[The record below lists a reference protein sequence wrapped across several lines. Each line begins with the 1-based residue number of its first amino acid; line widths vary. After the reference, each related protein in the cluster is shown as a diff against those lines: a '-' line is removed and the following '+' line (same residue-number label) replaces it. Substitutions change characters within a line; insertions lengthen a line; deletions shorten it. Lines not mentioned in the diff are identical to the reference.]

1 VGLVVSPQLSSPGT
15 GGTIGVAPPAFSTL
29 TQYQFNV
36 AGTKPMQDVGLNV
49 ATQYP
54 SNSIPTLTQDFYGNK
69 LPTGTGTGYPVGAN
83 AISTH

>member
-1 VGLVVSPQLSSPGT
+1 
-15 GGTIGVAPPAFSTL
+15 
-29 TQYQFNV
+29 
-36 AGTKPMQDVGLNV
+36 VGLNV